1 MLSNIISYLIESHK
15 FVNIKSYLPDEIPA
29 DYVRVKY
36 LYCGI
41 CGGDYSRYLGYRTEY
56 PISLGHEFV
65 AQILDYN
72 CSQTVD
78 FENGDYVVSDF
89 NYRCNNCSYCQKGKT
104 HLCIQND
111 ISLFTNRAFSVY
123 ADIHYS
129 YLSKIDS
136 SINPI
141 YRATTIEPLSC
152 ILHAMD
158 NYDLS
163 KIKRVLIYGV
173 GNIGMLSAFYL
184 HNCCDKDVYVYDT
197 FKERCT
203 LVAQILR
210 CNIADFDNNYDLVI
224 EATNDTYGLLNC
236 IMDSEYNQL
245 ICSFSHL
252 YGQNT
257 EDIYT
262 ALVKKESNIYFP
274 LRNGSKENLSRAAQ
288 IIKSKWSTREDCLIK
303 IFETD
308 DLCLAFEAKKDCIQP
323 KQIIKFK
330 VEKESY

>member
-1 MLSNIISYLIESHK
+1 MFSNVVSYLVAPHK
-15 FVNIKSYLPDEIPA
+15 FINVHSDLPDIIPT

-56 PISLGHEFV
+56 PLSLGHEFV
-65 AQILDYN
+65 ARVLDHN
-72 CSQTVD
+72 CSHTIN
-78 FENGDYVVSDF
+78 FEKGDYVVSDF
-89 NYRCNNCSYCQKGKT
+89 NYRCNECSYCQKGKS
-104 HLCIQND
+104 HLCKKND
-111 ISLFTNRAFSVY
+111 IGLFTNRAFSEY

-136 SINPI
+136 SISPI

-152 ILHAMD
+152 ILHAMN

-163 KIKRVLIYGV
+163 TIKRVLIYGT
-173 GNIGMLSAFYL
+173 GNIGMLCAFYL
-184 HNCCDKDVYVYDT
+184 HTCCNKDVYIYDT
-197 FKERCT
+197 FEQKCE
-203 LVAQILR
+203 LVAHTLG
-210 CNIADFDNNYDLVI
+210 CKIAKSNTNYDLII
-224 EATNDTYGLLNC
+224 EATNNAAGLLEC
-236 IMDSEYNQL
+236 IMRCEYNSS

-257 EDIYT
+257 EQIYT
-262 ALVKKESNIYFP
+262 ILVKKETNIYFP
-274 LRNGSKENLSRAAQ
+274 LRNGKKDNLSHAAQ
-288 IIKSKWSTREDCLIK
+288 IIKENWSAREDRLIE

-308 DLCLAFEAKKDCIQP
+308 DLNIAFEAKKNCSKP

-330 VEKESY
+330 VMQEKF

>member
-1 MLSNIISYLIESHK
+1 MLNNIVSYLVESHK
-15 FVNIKSYLPDEIPA
+15 FVNCKSYLPNEIPT

-65 AQILDYN
+65 AQVLSCN
-72 CSQTVD
+72 CSQVLD
-78 FENGDYVVSDF
+78 FKIGDYVVSDF
-89 NYRCNNCSYCQKGKT
+89 NYRCNNCSYCHKGKT
-104 HLCIQND
+104 HLCIKND
-111 ISLFTNRAFSVY
+111 IGLFSNRAFSVY

-129 YLSKIDS
+129 YLVKIDW
-136 SINPI
+136 SITPI
-141 YRATTIEPLSC
+141 YRATAIEPLSC

-184 HNCCDKDVYVYDT
+184 HNYCDKEVYLYDT
-197 FKERCT
+197 FEEKCT
-203 LVAQILR
+203 LVAQTLG
-210 CNIADFDNNYDLVI
+210 CNVATSNGDYDLVI
-224 EATNDTYGLLNC
+224 EATNDAYGLLTC
-236 IMDSEYNQL
+236 IMNSEYNQS

-252 YGQNT
+252 YGQNIN
-257 EDIYT
+257 DIYT
-262 ALVKKESNIYFP
+262 TLVKKETNIYFP
-274 LRNGSKENLSRAAQ
+274 LRNGSKENLSRAAH
-288 IIKSKWSTREDCLIK
+288 IIKSKWSTREDCLIE

-308 DLCLAFEAKKDCIQP
+308 DLCYAFEAKKNCIRP
-323 KQIIKFK
+323 KQIIKFI
-330 VEKESY
+330 VAQENL

>member
-1 MLSNIISYLIESHK
+1 MLNNIVSYLVKSHT
-15 FVNIKSYLPDEIPA
+15 FVNVKSCLPDAIP
-29 DYVRVKY
+29 DDCVRVKY

-65 AQILDYN
+65 AQVLGCN
-72 CSQTVD
+72 CSETVD
-78 FENGDYVVSDF
+78 FKIGDFVVSDF
-89 NYRCNNCSYCQKGKT
+89 NYRCNNCSYCHKGKT
-104 HLCIQND
+104 HLCAQND
-111 ISLFTNRAFSVY
+111 IGMFTNRAFSVY

-129 YLSKIDS
+129 YLTKINS

-141 YRATTIEPLSC
+141 YRATAIEPLSC

-163 KIKRVLIYGV
+163 KIKRILIYGV

-184 HNCCDKDVYVYDT
+184 HNCCKKEVYIFDT
-197 FKERCT
+197 FQEKCA
-203 LVAQILR
+203 LVARTLG
-210 CNIADFDNNYDLVI
+210 CDVATLNNDYDLII
-224 EATNDTYGLLNC
+224 EATNNAKGLLSC
-236 IMDSEYNQL
+236 IMDSEYNQS

-257 EDIYT
+257 DGIYT
-262 ALVKKESNIYFP
+262 ALVKKETRIYFP
-274 LRNGSKENLSRAAQ
+274 LRNGSKDNLSRAAQ
-288 IIKSKWSTREDCLIK
+288 IIESNWSTREDCLIK

-308 DLCLAFEAKKDCIQP
+308 DVCLPFESKKECVHP
-323 KQIIKFK
+323 KQVIKFK
-330 VEKESY
+330 VDPKID